1 MMLHAC
7 MSKEIDTRKTFN
19 KVKLGIEDKT
29 MEYYG
34 GMPLDGKSILWSRI
48 PEGSAYS
55 RLKRTSMSTLSKNI
69 LKCQDAEVKP
79 VVEEFSSKELNVVW
93 NVSDDILMMEGYMS
107 GDKKPVLKMHITIE
121 SGGSVKYSSDRG
133 CTGKSLPS

>member
-1 MMLHAC
+1 MMDYEQAMASATKALSFEPTSYMMLHAC

-34 GMPLDGKSILWSRI
+34 GMPSDGKSRI

-55 RLKRTSMSTLSKNI
+55 RLKQTSMPTLSQNI
-69 LKCQDAEVKP
+69 LKCRDEVK
-79 VVEEFSSKELNVVW
+79 VVMEEFWLRE
-93 NVSDDILMMEGYMS
+93 ILFR
-107 GDKKPVLKMHITIE
+107 I
-121 SGGSVKYSSDRG
+121 
-133 CTGKSLPS
+133 